1 MAAVAKHTLL
11 EDGSHEAT
19 DFDSAEAS
27 MSQVSRGWSK
37 IKKVALVLAVASLAV
52 SAILISQHFKVK
64 PAFDTDAP
72 VIVEDPA
79 VVEELWDNC
88 AICANCN
95 GQKCNVAAHGGGCW
109 CVCGHKHLGTSE
121 CSSTPSGPYNAQ
133 GPSWGIMLAV
143 DMPDRHAWTIQELI
157 AILTPQVP
165 NAFANMGTCGFSH
178 RSVGDQPFSRSCG
191 RASKFPPS
199 LHT

>member
-133 GPSWGIMLAV
+133 GPSWGNHACSGYARQACM
-143 DMPDRHAWTIQELI
+143 DYSGTHCNPDPASTKCVCQHGNLWIQ
-157 AILTPQVP
+157 
-165 NAFANMGTCGFSH
+165 
-178 RSVGDQPFSRSCG
+178 
-191 RASKFPPS
+191 PS
-199 LHT
+199 QCR